1 VEVRKICLR
10 QDASPPVT
18 RETLLRII
26 TRRPIP
32 PGQIALYKA
41 LYEHPAGMSKR
52 QLATMIRWDDETSLA
67 GVLGALGRRVNRTS
81 GARKQ
86 GIRVLME
93 RRRETRD
100 VFYRMH
106 GPTRAVLN
114 AIRPLVEAMRL
125 SIPDIRRRYDRGES
139 SWLRAG
145 K

>member
-1 VEVRKICLR
+1 
-10 QDASPPVT
+10 
-18 RETLLRII
+18 
-26 TRRPIP
+26 
-32 PGQIALYKA
+32 
-41 LYEHPAGMSKR
+41 
-52 QLATMIRWDDETSLA
+52 MIRWDDETSLA